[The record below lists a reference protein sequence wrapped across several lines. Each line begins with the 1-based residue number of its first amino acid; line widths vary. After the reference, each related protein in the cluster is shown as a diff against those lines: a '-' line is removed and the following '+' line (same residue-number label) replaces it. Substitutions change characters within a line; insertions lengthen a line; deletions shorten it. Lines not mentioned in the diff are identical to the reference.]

1 MNAVRTSDWQQI
13 VSTVPMQLHDY
24 PAVFARS
31 GGIVVCVS
39 EMLKERDIE
48 SHSCGRFSADDDLL
62 RPLDF

>member
-1 MNAVRTSDWQQI
+1 
-13 VSTVPMQLHDY
+13 MQLHDY

-31 GGIVVCVS
+31 GGIAVCVS

-48 SHSCGRFSADDDLL
+48 NHSWGRFSADDDLL